1 MFFVPPE
8 VVLDSEIGVWKGNL
22 DILPVV
28 LKILPGRDCH
38 RAAGV
43 VTRSEL
49 VMAGLQDLA
58 QEPDAYWPLGE
69 QNEHDL
75 CVRIH
80 SGRFLDT
87 PRIDS
92 VILGRHCVEILVAY
106 WEKVRRLQLVRQED
120 QLTEPHDS
128 QI

>member
-8 VVLDSEIGVWKGNL
+8 VVLDLEIGVWKRNL
-22 DILPVV
+22 DNHILLVV
-28 LKILPGRDCH
+28 LKILPERDCH

-43 VTRSEL
+43 VSEL
-49 VMAGLQDLA
+49 AMVGLEDLGHG
-58 QEPDAYWPLGE
+58 PDVYWPFGG

-75 CVRIH
+75 CVQIH
-80 SGRFLDT
+80 SERFLGT
-87 PRIDS
+87 PQIDS
-92 VILGRHCVEILVAY
+92 VILGSHCVEILVAF
-106 WEKVRRLQLVRQED
+106 WEKMRGVQLVRQED